1 MPTTQEQQE
10 SELQRIIEVEN
21 RLGLFD
27 YRLTKSEEVL
37 VKIEESL
44 SRLTVLM
51 EKHQV
56 LREDLTS
63 LEKRFEERK
72 TKTDPV
78 IENSQT
84 VIGRVQG
91 AGAVLTLLLAIVG
104 WTAVQ
109 SINRLDVHGEILSHH
124 KSEIAVLQSDL
135 ASHKIADQSLHNVEN
150 K

>member
-1 MPTTQEQQE
+1 MPTTQEQHDNE
-10 SELQRIIEVEN
+10 SHRIAEVEK

-44 SRLTVLM
+44 SKLTVLM

-91 AGAVLTLLLAIVG
+91 AGAVLSILLAVIG

-109 SINRLDVHGEILSHH
+109 NINRLDVHGEILSQH
-124 KSEIAVLQSDL
+124 KSEIAVLKNALEAHKASDD
-135 ASHKIADQSLHNVEN
+135 AFHKVD
-150 K
+150 

>member
-1 MPTTQEQQE
+1 MPTTQEQHE
-10 SELQRIIEVEN
+10 SELQRITEVEK

-44 SRLTVLM
+44 SRLTILL

-72 TKTDPV
+72 AKTDPV

-84 VIGRVQG
+84 IIGRVQG
-91 AGAVLTLLLAIVG
+91 AGMVLGLLLGIIG
-104 WTAVQ
+104 WTAAQ
-109 SINRLDVHGEILSHH
+109 NITLLGVHGEILATH
-124 KSEIAVLQSDL
+124 KSEIAVLKSDME
-135 ASHKIADQSLHNVEN
+135 AHKATDDAFHQAD